1 MMEQSYSFFLYIVS
15 FREKYLYHSEKGNE
29 IITEKRHPIFKR
41 SQACLKKTFIRVWD
55 GTFLLP
61 CSMLEG
67 AHNLFVSRTFSSFYT
82 LSENF
87 PTFLPTP
94 FHALVCCGTRHDIK

>member
-29 IITEKRHPIFKR
+29 IVTEKRHPIFKR
-41 SQACLKKTFIRVWD
+41 SQACLKETFIRVWD

-61 CSMLEG
+61 CFRSEG
-67 AHNLFVSRTFSSFYT
+67 AHNLFVSRIFSSFYT

-94 FHALVCCGTRHDIK
+94 FHALECSGTQHGIM